1 MTDLS
6 LAISTPHHRQLR
18 ESMFPGNGHEAGAI
32 VLCGLSDVAA
42 CPWSDRRQRR
52 YLTREVIPIPGSDVV
67 SSSDRHFEWRK
78 ARFLAAYK
86 QAREDNLAI
95 AFVHS
100 HRGIHAFF
108 SDVDDQNDHALAEL
122 VGHRQAPRPDLLS
135 FVIDERGGTV
145 ARRLCSP
152 TEFHDVQRILD
163 YGPDLWWI
171 SKADDAP
178 FDDDVFNRQVLAFGP
193 DFLPALHEL
202 RIVIVGA
209 GATGSAVLSLLMRL
223 GAHYVAII
231 DPQTI
236 DDTNTTRIH
245 GSCRSDGANAVA
257 KVTVAQRMV
266 DQSEFDVQLRTYTHF
281 VTDVEVRDVLKS
293 ADVVMG
299 CTDDHEGRLLLNRL
313 SYFYNVPLID
323 MGILID
329 PVRVRENFIRMA
341 DGRVTVVAPG
351 VPCLVC
357 RGVVDTVI
365 AREQHLKR
373 TNPAEYGVREAQ
385 GYILNAGGVAPSVIT
400 LTTEIACR
408 AVDELTTRLT
418 GYRSPADHVVRKF
431 VSRTDRVPAPITR
444 SCGICGGS
452 NWGRGD
458 ITPFLDRMN

>member
-1 MTDLS
+1 MNDLS

-18 ESMFPGNGHEAGAI
+18 DCMFPDNGHEAGAI

-42 CPWSDRRQRR
+42 CPWTARRQRR
-52 YLTREVIPIPGSDVV
+52 YVTREVIPIPESDVV

-78 ARFLAAYK
+78 TRFLAAYK
-86 QAREDNLAI
+86 QARENNLAI

-100 HRGIHAFF
+100 HRGIHAYF
-108 SDVDDQNDHALAEL
+108 SDVDDRNDHALAEL

-145 ARRLCSP
+145 ARQLRSP
-152 TEFHDVQRILD
+152 TEFQNVQRVLD
-163 YGPDLWWI
+163 FGPDRWRF
-171 SKADDAP
+171 SAAEGVP

-245 GSCRSDGANAVA
+245 GSRRSDGANAIA
-257 KVTVAQRMV
+257 KVTVAKRMV
-266 DQSEFDVQLRTYTHF
+266 EQSEFDLELRTYTNY
-281 VTDVEVRDVLKS
+281 VIDVEVRDVLKS
-293 ADVVMG
+293 ADVIMG
-299 CTDDHEGRLLLNRL
+299 CTDDHEGRLLINRL
-313 SYFYNVPLID
+313 SYFYNVPIID

-329 PVRVRENFIRMA
+329 PERVRDNFIRMA
-341 DGRVTVVAPG
+341 DGRVTVVSPG

-357 RGVVDTVI
+357 RGVVDPVI
-365 AREQHLKR
+365 AREQHLQR
-373 TNPAEYGVREAQ
+373 TNPEEYGVIEAQ

-408 AVDELTTRLT
+408 AVDELTARLT
-418 GYRSPADHVVRKF
+418 GYRSPVDHVMRKF
-431 VSRTDRVPAPITR
+431 VARTDRVPAPKTR
-444 SCGICGGS
+444 SCGICSGG

-458 ITPFLDRMN
+458 VIPFLDRMN